1 MLRSRH
7 VLILAKLGFLGLL
20 LLALPGFALAVLYTE
35 PFAGWRHAQ
44 AEALLSDAI
53 GLDSSINGPIEIGFG
68 WNPLITLTDIAG
80 DRGDLATDVK
90 EVSADRLAL
99 RISIPTLLTGKVDLN
114 AIVVDGL
121 KVDID
126 IPTDADA
133 EKAGR
138 KEDDDLAIGEFIQD
152 FVRSQFSSDVTV
164 NGLDLTFDNQETGFA
179 MHYAL
184 DRIAATPS
192 DAGAIAIAGAGSINN
207 APWTIE
213 GEVAAP
219 GDDDEFRNFTLTASQ
234 AGLTSKLS
242 GRYAFDDEA
251 DRIDA
256 ALTGTSPALA
266 RLLEVYDIRGD
277 LDGTGDISAKF
288 SGALAK
294 LALSDLGLK
303 LNFKNGNSIELTGSA
318 ADVVAGTGLDLIL
331 TGKLV
336 PQASSGEKPLYDLG
350 VTGFTGRIAGAV
362 DGVLVR
368 DFHVTTTSL
377 KAQLKEFG
385 PISAERVW
393 KDPEG
398 RLGLY
403 DVLVLAGDPKAPSV
417 RVTGTVKNIIQ
428 FQGVDLKGAI
438 DFRTAD
444 FLDLAAEENAEK
456 LGHLKGNIALSDADG
471 SLGIEALTAE
481 VVNSVLLALRIN
493 LVFDDLNKADD
504 LVFDTNL
511 DIQNFKAFAATLG
524 SDIEDLGAVAFNG
537 KVTGSN
543 ERISASGTTNVG
555 ETVITGTL
563 TGAFTGGRPVLSGD
577 IATPILHLSDLTKLV
592 SIRSVYLANVDNTDT
607 DIIEYSQGWEKLF
620 VDLQIKVAK
629 ISGGGPGTSNI
640 QGRVTYGEGI
650 VGLDPLTM
658 SFLGGRASATGKI
671 DTTGTENAFAVKGRV
686 DNMQIGAI
694 LREMKVGYPVSG
706 ALQVSYD
713 LTGAGSTM
721 AQIPRSLG
729 GSLTVNLRNGWIG
742 TGLLDL
748 AGLSLPAWLLTRG
761 NGKSANVACLVAP
774 FNFTS
779 GRGVTHGLVM
789 ETLEVQVVG
798 VGYVDFR
805 KDYLDLRFKPKALRE
820 QFLKIAQPFAIQ
832 GPMSKPQLRLTG
844 APVAGAVT
852 DVLSFPFNLLGTILQ
867 PDARQ
872 PGRVPCRVVHAT
884 AGRPGNAQKGGI
896 MGGGILKLPFVGRP

>member
-53 GLDSSINGPIEIGFG
+53 GLDSSINGPVEIGFG

-277 LDGTGDISAKF
+277 LDGTGEISAKF

-336 PQASSGEKPLYDLG
+336 PQAASGEKPLYDLG

-671 DTTGTENAFAVKGRV
+671 DTTGTENAFRGEGPRRQHADRRDPARDEGRLSGERRV
-686 DNMQIGAI
+686 AGELRSHRGRQHHGANPEKSRRQPDGQSPQRLDRHGTARPRRPEPAGVAPHQRQRQI
-694 LREMKVGYPVSG
+694 RERGLSRG
-706 ALQVSYD
+706 ALQFRERPGRDARPRHGD
-713 LTGAGSTM
+713 LGSAG
-721 AQIPRSLG
+721 G
-729 GSLTVNLRNGWIG
+729 GGRLC
-742 TGLLDL
+742 GLPQ
-748 AGLSLPAWLLTRG
+748 GLSRSPLQAEGAQGAVPQDRAALRHPGTDEQAAAAADRR
-761 NGKSANVACLVAP
+761 A
-774 FNFTS
+774 
-779 GRGVTHGLVM
+779 GRGRRDGRA
-789 ETLEVQVVG
+789 E
-798 VGYVDFR
+798 
-805 KDYLDLRFKPKALRE
+805 
-820 QFLKIAQPFAIQ
+820 
-832 GPMSKPQLRLTG
+832 
-844 APVAGAVT
+844 
-852 DVLSFPFNLLGTILQ
+852 LS
-867 PDARQ
+867 
-872 PGRVPCRVVHAT
+872 V
-884 AGRPGNAQKGGI
+884 
-896 MGGGILKLPFVGRP
+896 